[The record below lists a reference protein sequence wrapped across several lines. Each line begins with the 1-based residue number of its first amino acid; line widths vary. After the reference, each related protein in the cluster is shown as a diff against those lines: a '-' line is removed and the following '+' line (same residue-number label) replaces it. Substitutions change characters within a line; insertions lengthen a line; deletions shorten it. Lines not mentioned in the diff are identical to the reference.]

1 MLYPTW
7 IFNAH
12 MNSMR
17 VDFEIFSPALCRP
30 TQGWRQTMDYIGV
43 KTARIS
49 HWLANKC
56 FFLFWSWRRECPVF
70 FAVLLESK
78 FLVTGGECSEL
89 CISSF
94 STFLLGVKLPVE
106 EDKSIDFTA
115 ELIDDASSPFPK
127 LESSCSGC
135 QGVLNPPSPLSCL
148 RTLCCWLGQ
157 KLLATLVGFPM
168 LGKSPYCLQ
177 TSNMLLALLEKRERK
192 RGGEVENSTCHSRLS
207 CRAGSKEKK

>member
-1 MLYPTW
+1 MRKRASFWLPDSLSHFSHGKDSHTFKVLRISSAADGKQISPSHAQRVFSDATAWKCGCQLWNVAPHMLYPTW

-12 MNSMR
+12 MSSMS

-70 FAVLLESK
+70 LAVLLESK

-94 STFLLGVKLPVE
+94 STF
-106 EDKSIDFTA
+106 
-115 ELIDDASSPFPK
+115 
-127 LESSCSGC
+127 
-135 QGVLNPPSPLSCL
+135 
-148 RTLCCWLGQ
+148 CWG
-157 KLLATLVGFPM
+157 
-168 LGKSPYCLQ
+168 
-177 TSNMLLALLEKRERK
+177 
-192 RGGEVENSTCHSRLS
+192 
-207 CRAGSKEKK
+207 

>member
-1 MLYPTW
+1 M
-7 IFNAH
+7 
-12 MNSMR
+12 
-17 VDFEIFSPALCRP
+17 
-30 TQGWRQTMDYIGV
+30 
-43 KTARIS
+43 
-49 HWLANKC
+49 
-56 FFLFWSWRRECPVF
+56 FFLIL
-70 FAVLLESK
+70 VLET
-78 FLVTGGECSEL
+78 LVPCFSCSAPGVQIPGDWGGMQWAL
-89 CISSF
+89 YRQLLN
-94 STFLLGVKLPVE
+94 FLLGVKLPVE

-127 LESSCSGC
+127 LESSCLGC

-177 TSNMLLALLEKRERK
+177 TSNTLLALLEKCERK

-207 CRAGSKEKK
+207 CRAGSEEKK